1 MAPADFIDAAERSGL
16 IVDVDRR
23 VVRLAAEA
31 LARWRAEG
39 LPLQPVA
46 INVSARSFRE
56 ERFLDDVFE
65 QLRTY
70 ELPHSLIQLEITE
83 RTLVER
89 NSVTIGNIERLREA
103 GISLSIDDFGTG
115 YSSMAYLKRLPLAE
129 LKIDKSFI
137 DGLAGRDRNDEA
149 IVLAILGMARA
160 LELRTVAEGVETE
173 AQRDWLHEH
182 GCDLLQGYLLARP
195 EEEASFIERLRVI
208 GASVPED
215 RP

>member
-1 MAPADFIDAAERSGL
+1 DPMLGEMAPADFIDAAERSGL

-149 IVLAILGMARA
+149 IVRAILGMAR
-160 LELRTVAEGVETE
+160 
-173 AQRDWLHEH
+173 
-182 GCDLLQGYLLARP
+182 
-195 EEEASFIERLRVI
+195 
-208 GASVPED
+208 
-215 RP
+215 